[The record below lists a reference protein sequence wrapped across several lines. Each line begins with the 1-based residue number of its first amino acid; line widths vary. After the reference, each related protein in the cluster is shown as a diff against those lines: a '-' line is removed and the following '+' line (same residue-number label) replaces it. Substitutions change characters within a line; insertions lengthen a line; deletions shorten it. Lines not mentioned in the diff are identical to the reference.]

1 MLITTVFRNLL
12 RIYIRANTRKVTLLI
27 LHGDLMFSP
36 QMKDRTIKIEVLLF
50 SAKISLTN
58 AVLVLYGVAFAAVPV
73 LVAYGKAGVK
83 GCDFVVIIH
92 VHILLCVHVEFF
104 TLKIMHSIGQI
115 RIPRLDETSCGFCLS
130 YRPPA

>member
-36 QMKDRTIKIEVLLF
+36 QMKDRTVKIEVLLF

-58 AVLVLYGVAFAAVPV
+58 AVLVGNGIALPIESVV
-73 LVAYGKAGVK
+73 LAQTA
-83 GCDFVVIIH
+83 I
-92 VHILLCVHVEFF
+92 
-104 TLKIMHSIGQI
+104 
-115 RIPRLDETSCGFCLS
+115 
-130 YRPPA
+130 

>member
-58 AVLVLYGVAFAAVPV
+58 AVLVLNADGFPGS
-73 LVAYGKAGVK
+73 LVV
-83 GCDFVVIIH
+83 
-92 VHILLCVHVEFF
+92 
-104 TLKIMHSIGQI
+104 
-115 RIPRLDETSCGFCLS
+115 
-130 YRPPA
+130 

>member
-58 AVLVLYGVAFAAVPV
+58 AVLE
-73 LVAYGKAGVK
+73 KQEEKICEQDEAGS
-83 GCDFVVIIH
+83 D
-92 VHILLCVHVEFF
+92 
-104 TLKIMHSIGQI
+104 
-115 RIPRLDETSCGFCLS
+115 
-130 YRPPA
+130 

>member
-58 AVLVLYGVAFAAVPV
+58 AVLIDYAVAVACEVVVTAQT
-73 LVAYGKAGVK
+73 LV
-83 GCDFVVIIH
+83 
-92 VHILLCVHVEFF
+92 
-104 TLKIMHSIGQI
+104 
-115 RIPRLDETSCGFCLS
+115 
-130 YRPPA
+130 

>member
-50 SAKISLTN
+50 SAKLSLTN
-58 AVLVLYGVAFAAVPV
+58 AVLVLN
-73 LVAYGKAGVK
+73 AYGFPGSLVVMGKS
-83 GCDFVVIIH
+83 FV
-92 VHILLCVHVEFF
+92 
-104 TLKIMHSIGQI
+104 
-115 RIPRLDETSCGFCLS
+115 
-130 YRPPA
+130 

>member
-58 AVLVLYGVAFAAVPV
+58 AVLIHDAVTIPCGLIVAAKS
-73 LVAYGKAGVK
+73 LV
-83 GCDFVVIIH
+83 
-92 VHILLCVHVEFF
+92 
-104 TLKIMHSIGQI
+104 
-115 RIPRLDETSCGFCLS
+115 
-130 YRPPA
+130 

>member
-58 AVLVLYGVAFAAVPV
+58 AVLVAYGIGFALKRV
-73 LVAYGKAGVK
+73 LVRQ
-83 GCDFVVIIH
+83 
-92 VHILLCVHVEFF
+92 
-104 TLKIMHSIGQI
+104 S
-115 RIPRLDETSCGFCLS
+115 RI
-130 YRPPA
+130 

>member
-58 AVLVLYGVAFAAVPV
+58 AVLGLNTAAFALQLIVTAQP
-73 LVAYGKAGVK
+73 
-83 GCDFVVIIH
+83 
-92 VHILLCVHVEFF
+92 HVERSPANLRIARLFI
-104 TLKIMHSIGQI
+104 LKM
-115 RIPRLDETSCGFCLS
+115 
-130 YRPPA
+130 

>member
-58 AVLVLYGVAFAAVPV
+58 AVLIGDAVGLPLELVLLAEPAVERG
-73 LVAYGKAGVK
+73 Y
-83 GCDFVVIIH
+83 
-92 VHILLCVHVEFF
+92 
-104 TLKIMHSIGQI
+104 
-115 RIPRLDETSCGFCLS
+115 
-130 YRPPA
+130 

>member
-58 AVLVLYGVAFAAVPV
+58 AVLVLYADGFPGSLIVM
-73 LVAYGKAGVK
+73 GES
-83 GCDFVVIIH
+83 FV
-92 VHILLCVHVEFF
+92 
-104 TLKIMHSIGQI
+104 
-115 RIPRLDETSCGFCLS
+115 
-130 YRPPA
+130 

>member
-58 AVLVLYGVAFAAVPV
+58 AVLVRDTHTLILAAVI
-73 LVAYGKAGVK
+73 K
-83 GCDFVVIIH
+83 GN
-92 VHILLCVHVEFF
+92 
-104 TLKIMHSIGQI
+104 
-115 RIPRLDETSCGFCLS
+115 
-130 YRPPA
+130 PAIEGGYFLI

>member
-58 AVLVLYGVAFAAVPV
+58 AVLVHDGIALA
-73 LVAYGKAGVK
+73 LE
-83 GCDFVVIIH
+83 II
-92 VHILLCVHVEFF
+92 VTTEAEI
-104 TLKIMHSIGQI
+104 
-115 RIPRLDETSCGFCLS
+115 
-130 YRPPA
+130 

>member
-58 AVLVLYGVAFAAVPV
+58 PILIGDAVGLPLELVFLAEPT
-73 LVAYGKAGVK
+73 
-83 GCDFVVIIH
+83 
-92 VHILLCVHVEFF
+92 VERGYQVCIF
-104 TLKIMHSIGQI
+104 G
-115 RIPRLDETSCGFCLS
+115 
-130 YRPPA
+130 